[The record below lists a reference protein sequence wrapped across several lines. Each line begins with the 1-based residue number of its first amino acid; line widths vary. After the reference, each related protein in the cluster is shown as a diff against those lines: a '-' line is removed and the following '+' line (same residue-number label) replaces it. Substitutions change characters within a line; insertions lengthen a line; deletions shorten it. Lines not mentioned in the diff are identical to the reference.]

1 MNPRAAILGVGQTAF
16 GKRPETR
23 PEDMVHEAVRA
34 AIADAGI
41 EFDAIEAVFAG
52 SVQMHGGVGQRCVK
66 ELGLLGIPI
75 VNVENACSSGST
87 ALREAYAWVAAG
99 FADVALAFGVEN
111 LSRSLAATG
120 GRLVLD
126 DIDEPLGSG
135 MGMVLPGLYA
145 LEANRYLH
153 EHNAPA
159 DAIARVSV
167 KNRFNAA
174 RNPLAHQRKEV
185 ALAEVLASKMICE
198 PLTLLECCPN
208 SDGAAA
214 IVIASEAAARR
225 LKHRGDV
232 WLVASA
238 MGSGHFVDRISH
250 AEHVTQRVAALA
262 YKRAGITPQ
271 DVDLVELHDAFA
283 IAELL
288 YIEQLGLAPAGT
300 AWKGMLDGAYELGGK
315 VAVSPGGGLIGRG
328 HPMGATGV
336 AQACEVTWQ
345 LRGDAGNRQ
354 VRNARIGLTHTMGGN
369 QFDLESNACIVSVFM
384 RGAA

>member
-1 MNPRAAILGVGQTAF
+1 MTPRAAILGVGQTAF

-34 AIADAGI
+34 AVADAGI
-41 EFDAIEAVFAG
+41 GFDAIEAVFAG

-87 ALREAYAWVAAG
+87 ALREAYAWVSAG

-111 LSRSLAATG
+111 LSRSLAATA

-145 LEANRYLH
+145 LEATQYLH
-153 EHNAPA
+153 EHKAPA
-159 DAIARVSV
+159 EAIARVSV
-167 KNRFNAA
+167 KNRYNAA
-174 RNPLAHQRKEV
+174 RNPHAHQRKEV
-185 ALAEVLASKMICE
+185 TLAEVMASKMICE

-214 IVIASEAAARR
+214 VIIASEAAARR
-225 LKHRGDV
+225 FKHPGNV
-232 WLVASA
+232 WLAASA
-238 MGSGHFVDRISH
+238 MGSGHFIDRISQ
-250 AEHVTQRVAALA
+250 AGHVTQRVAAQA
-262 YKRAGITPQ
+262 YKRAGIVPG

-288 YIEQLGLAPAGT
+288 YIEQLGLAPVGT
-300 AWKGMLDGAYELGGK
+300 AWKGMLDGAFELGGK

-328 HPMGATGV
+328 HPMGATGI

-345 LRGDAGNRQ
+345 LRGEAGARQ
-354 VRNARIGLTHTMGGN
+354 VADARIALTHTMGGN
-369 QFDLESNACIVSVFM
+369 QFDLESNACIVSVFT
-384 RGAA
+384 RG